1 MKKIIQVTAIDM
13 SMYKLLGELNRTT
26 VNKGIETIAVCS
38 KGNYQKEIEHDG
50 VIYKPV
56 EINRSIGLANI
67 KTVFNLVKVF
77 RAEKPD
83 VVHVHTPIAA
93 VLGRIAA
100 KIARVPVVVYTA
112 HGFYFHE
119 NMSKLTYSCCYLIEK
134 IMGRYFTDLIFT
146 QSQEDAD
153 VAIKGGFLD
162 KKNIRCISNG
172 IDVQKTF
179 NPQLKTVEDLE
190 TSRSEWDIK
199 EENIVLTF
207 IGRLVEEK
215 GIFDLLEAIK
225 LVNNKNL
232 KVILI
237 GDVIQGDRT
246 KSEVYQKLEY
256 YKETL
261 PNVFFVGNR
270 KDIPDLLHISDIFC
284 LPSYREGMPR
294 SIIEA
299 MAMGN
304 AVIATDIRG
313 SREEVVEN
321 ETGFLVL
328 LNTPKQIAEKISLLI
343 HDRALMS
350 RFKVNG
356 RKRAEQLFNEEKVVE
371 KQLLY
376 IDQKIREKIK

>member
-26 VNKGIETIAVCS
+26 VKSGIETIAVCS
-38 KGNYQKEIEHDG
+38 KGDYQKEIEQDG

-56 EINRSIGLANI
+56 EINRSIGLANL
-67 KTVFNLVKVF
+67 KTVINLIKVF
-77 RAEKPD
+77 RIEKPD

-100 KIARVPVVVYTA
+100 KIARVPVIVYTA

-134 IMGRYFTDLIFT
+134 TMGRYFTDLIFT

-153 VAIKGGFLD
+153 VAIKGRFLD
-162 KKNIRCISNG
+162 EKNIRCISNG
-172 IDVQKTF
+172 IDVQKAF
-179 NPQLKTVEDLE
+179 NPSLKTDKELKM
-190 TSRSEWDIK
+190 TRSEW
-199 EENIVLTF
+199 NIRGEDVVLTF

-215 GIFDLLEAIK
+215 GILDLLEAIK

-246 KSEVYQKLEY
+246 KSELHQKLEY
-256 YKETL
+256 YKKTL
-261 PNVFFVGNR
+261 SNVFFVGNR
-270 KDIPDLLHISDIFC
+270 KDIPDLLHMSDIFC

-313 SREEVVEN
+313 SREEVIEN
-321 ETGFLVL
+321 ETGFLIP
-328 LNTPKQIAEKISLLI
+328 LNAPKKIAERISLLI
-343 HDRALMS
+343 HDRVLMS

-371 KQLLY
+371 NQLLY